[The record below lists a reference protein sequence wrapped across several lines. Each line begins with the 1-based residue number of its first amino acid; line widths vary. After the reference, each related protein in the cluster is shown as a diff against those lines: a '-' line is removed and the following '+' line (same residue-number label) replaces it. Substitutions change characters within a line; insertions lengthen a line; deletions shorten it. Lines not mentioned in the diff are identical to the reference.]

1 MTFATPHLLLLLPL
15 ALLLLRKPHV
25 QAITVSSLV
34 GWDSAT
40 QPRRVKWLK
49 ALRFLRTAA
58 AALLIL
64 AMAGPHTEEPLTEE
78 IRQGIAIEIL
88 VDISSS
94 MDINITTTG
103 QRGATRMEATK
114 DTVTGFIE
122 NRPHDLIGLIT
133 FARYADTLSPLTFGH
148 SALIQLVDELEIQ
161 DRPNEDGTAYGDA
174 LATAA
179 AQLVRMNAWKDD
191 DDNIANIQSKI
202 VVLLTD
208 GENNCGLH
216 LPQEAAGLAKEWD
229 IRVYTV
235 SLGDASD
242 GETLTDSEQLL
253 EIISEGTGGAFW
265 KIRNADELDEAYDTI
280 DQLETSEIRSATLTS
295 TEHTHLML
303 WFAMPALLLLLLE
316 TVLTATVLRVTGE
329 ETE

>member
-1 MTFATPHLLLLLPL
+1 MTFATPYLLLLLPL
-15 ALLLLRKPHV
+15 ALLLLRKPNV
-25 QAITVSSLV
+25 QAITVSSLA
-34 GWDSAT
+34 GWDGAA
-40 QPRRVKWLK
+40 QPRRVRWLR

-64 AMAGPHTEEPLTEE
+64 AMAGPRTEEPVTEE
-78 IRQGIAIEIL
+78 IRQGIAIEML

-103 QRGATRMEATK
+103 QRGSTRMEAAK
-114 DTVTGFIE
+114 ETVKGFIE
-122 NRPHDLIGLIT
+122 NRPDDLIGLIT

-148 SALIQLVDELEIQ
+148 SALIQLVEDLEIQ
-161 DRPNEDGTAYGDA
+161 DLPNEDGTAYGDA
-174 LATAA
+174 LAAA
-179 AQLVRMNAWKDD
+179 CAQLDRMNAWKDD
-191 DDNIANIQSKI
+191 DDDIANVQSKI

-216 LPQEAAGLAKEWD
+216 LPQEAAGLAKEWG

-235 SLGDASD
+235 SLGEDNER
-242 GETLTDSEQLL
+242 ETLTDSEQLL

-265 KIRNADELDEAYDTI
+265 KIHNADELDEAYDTI
-280 DQLETSEIRSATLTS
+280 DQLETSEIRSATRS
-295 TEHTHLML
+295 RTEYTHLVFG
-303 WFAMPALLLLLLE
+303 FALPAFLLLLLE

-329 ETE
+329 ATA